1 MGLFSRKREPEYQIP
16 PVPPPADGEVAEGYF
31 RWVGWLNRIGAALLL
46 LPAIPIILVL
56 VFLVRLTSYGPG
68 IYRQK
73 RVGKNGRVFTLYK
86 IRTMIHNAEALTGPV
101 WTAPNDPRITKFGK
115 LLRAVHLDEL
125 PQLFNVLMG
134 HMALIGPRPERPE
147 FTEYLAQEV
156 PGYMKRY
163 VVPPGITGLAQIN
176 LPPDTDVDNVRKKL
190 VLDLEY
196 IRTANW
202 KLDLKIL
209 LCTAVRLLG
218 FSGMWMAKQLGLY
231 REVHLPPEAAE
242 KAAEAGRAERKPA
255 APPAGVPTT
264 FPPELLPR
272 LVTLSASGN
281 GDRKTHA
288 PQPTVPLS

>member
-1 MGLFSRKREPEYQIP
+1 MGLFSWKHEPEYPIP
-16 PVPPPADGEVAEGYF
+16 PVPPASAGEVAEQYF
-31 RWVGWLNRIGAALLL
+31 RWVGWLNRIGAAILLI
-46 LPAIPIILVL
+46 PAIPIILVL

-101 WTAPNDPRITKFGK
+101 WTAPNDPRITKLGK

-134 HMALIGPRPERPE
+134 HMLLIGPRPERPE

-190 VLDLEY
+190 ILDLEY

-218 FSGMWMAKQLGLY
+218 FSGMWMAKKLGLY
-231 REVHLPPEAAE
+231 REVVIPTTPAEPVRPEA
-242 KAAEAGRAERKPA
+242 KPA
-255 APPAGVPTT
+255 PAAGAAPTT
-264 FPPELLPR
+264 FPPELLPK
-272 LVTLSASGN
+272 LVALSASGN
-281 GDRKTHA
+281 GARKSHT
-288 PQPTVPLS
+288 PQPSVPLS

>member
-1 MGLFSRKREPEYQIP
+1 MAFFSRKIDSKSGSEYRIP
-16 PVPPPADGEVAEGYF
+16 PVPLPAEGEVAEKHF
-31 RWVGWLNRIGAALLL
+31 RWMGWLNRIGAAILLV
-46 LPAIPIILVL
+46 PAIPIILVL

-68 IYRQK
+68 IYRQQ

-134 HMALIGPRPERPE
+134 HMSLIGPRPERPE

-190 VLDLEY
+190 LLDWEY
-196 IRTANW
+196 IQTANW
-202 KLDLKIL
+202 KLDVKIL
-209 LCTAVRLLG
+209 LCTAVRLFG
-218 FSGMWMAKQLGLY
+218 FSGIWAAQKLGLY
-231 REVHLPPEAAE
+231 RQPVILEAVSETPRPEA
-242 KAAEAGRAERKPA
+242 KPA
-255 APPAGVPTT
+255 PEGGVPTT
-264 FPPELLPR
+264 FPAELLPK
-272 LVTLSASGN
+272 LAGFSAASGN
-281 GDRKTHA
+281 GARKTHA